1 MKKSNSPYST
11 IAVRHEVHARLKKL
25 AQKRYQSITKLIE
38 QLVELEETREKSG
51 KRRGVYK

>member
-38 QLVELEETREKSG
+38 QLVELEETREKSA
-51 KRRGVYK
+51 KRRGVFK